1 MQKKLQTQYILMVVP
16 AVFLFLVFG
25 LVQGMQI
32 TASERVAPGAMVPV
46 LVFIVS
52 TITAIAGPLFLRTLF
67 AHSVKEQHKVKS
79 SAFLSFQRR
88 LLWVSQTTPYLA
100 FVAVLCNFPRFYA
113 AAIVLMGLYAL
124 YYYYPSQ
131 RRIGFDKKMFRV
143 T

>member
-1 MQKKLQTQYILMVVP
+1 MHKKLQTQYILMVVP
-16 AVFLFLVFG
+16 AVLLFLVSG
-25 LVQGMQI
+25 LVQGMLI
-32 TASERVAPGAMVPV
+32 TASERFSPAAMVPV

-67 AHSVKEQHKVKS
+67 AHSVREQQKVTPT
-79 SAFLSFQRR
+79 AFLSFQRR

-100 FVAVLCNFPRFYA
+100 FVAVVCNFPRFYA

>member
-1 MQKKLQTQYILMVVP
+1 MIMVVP
-16 AVFLFLVFG
+16 AFLLFLAFG
-25 LVQGMQI
+25 VAQGLQI
-32 TASERVAPGAMVPV
+32 TTPGRFAPAAMVPV

-67 AHSVKEQHKVKS
+67 AHTVREQQKVTFT
-79 SAFLSFQRR
+79 AFLSFQRR

-100 FVAVLCNFPRFYA
+100 FVAVLCDFPRFFA
-113 AAIVLMGLYAL
+113 AAIVVMGLYAL

-131 RRIGFDKKMFRV
+131 RRINFDKKIFRV

>member
-1 MQKKLQTQYILMVVP
+1 MHKKLQTQYFLMVVP
-16 AVFLFLVFG
+16 AFLLFLAFG

-32 TASERVAPGAMVPV
+32 TTSGRFAPDAMVPV
-46 LVFIVS
+46 VVFIVS

-67 AHSVKEQHKVKS
+67 AHSVREQHKVTS
-79 SAFLSFQRR
+79 TAFLSFQRR

-113 AAIVLMGLYAL
+113 TAIVLMGLYAL